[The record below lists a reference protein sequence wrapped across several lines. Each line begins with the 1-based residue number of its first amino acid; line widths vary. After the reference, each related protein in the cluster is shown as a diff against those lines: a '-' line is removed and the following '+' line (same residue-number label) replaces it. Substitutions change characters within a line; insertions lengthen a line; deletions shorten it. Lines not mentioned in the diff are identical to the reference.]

1 MMTKQP
7 REMAEEINGRASATC
22 DAASGH
28 LWRRDIHGT
37 HMPTPR
43 ELHTPTHWRT
53 HVCAHGPFH
62 TSYACMHGADGDA
75 LGHGDGRGH
84 EHGHTH
90 REVRAPPRRGRGHVS
105 RAGARAWCMDMG
117 MCMVHGHGHVHGAWT
132 WACAWCMDM
141 GMCMVHGHGHVHVR
155 HLLATQGSR
164 D

>member
-7 REMAEEINGRASATC
+7 REMTEEINGRASATC

-62 TSYACMHGADGDA
+62 TSYACMHGADGGA

-84 EHGHTH
+84 EHPWTSMDTH
-90 REVRAPPRRGRGHVS
+90 IERCVRHPGAVAATYHGQGHVY
-105 RAGARAWCMDMG
+105 GA
-117 MCMVHGHGHVHGAWT
+117 
-132 WACAWCMDM
+132 
-141 GMCMVHGHGHVHVR
+141 
-155 HLLATQGSR
+155 
-164 D
+164 